1 MRDQDSNKDSDT
13 NDVWQEVGKQFQKL
27 GESLAA
33 AFQTTVNDESTRASM
48 KDLQDGLESAVQGI
62 RSTVQ
67 KGVSELEAR
76 DFGGQARQAADALK
90 NAGEQTVEE
99 VRPHLLSALEQL
111 NRELDRWVQGIKS
124 SPIQPPGEGKKVEE

>member
-1 MRDQDSNKDSDT
+1 MRDQDSNKDSDM
-13 NDVWQEVGKQFQKL
+13 NDAWQEVGKQFQKL

-62 RSTVQ
+62 RSTVK
-67 KGVSELEAR
+67 KGVGELEAR
-76 DFGGQARQAADALK
+76 DFGGQARQTADSLK

-111 NRELDRWVQGIKS
+111 NRELDRWIQGIKG
-124 SPIQPPGEGKKVEE
+124 SPIQPPGEGKKSQE